1 MTRLTAACPE
11 DLIYEANQ
19 LAMCLA
25 YSTADGETF
34 RTPCGW
40 QDQDGSI
47 YSAASW
53 EASDAWIA
61 KAQEPLVRPAW
72 DVDEVIDMDAAT
84 LAQESMVLW
93 LGGDEPV
100 PQASPNA
107 LTLVAG
113 DDAPASLEAMGVF
126 AIPSPMEDGL

>member
-34 RTPCGW
+34 RAPCGW
-40 QDQDGSI
+40 QDQAGNL

-53 EASDAWIA
+53 EASDSWITL
-61 KAQEPLVRPAW
+61 AQEPLVRPAW
-72 DVDEVIDMDAAT
+72 DVDEVIDMDAANR
-84 LAQESMVLW
+84 AQEALVLW
-93 LGGDEPV
+93 LGGDETP
-100 PQASPNA
+100 PLAATNK

-113 DDAPASLEAMGVF
+113 DDAPASLSAMGLS
-126 AIPSPMEDGL
+126 AIQQPLSTP

>member
-11 DLIYEANQ
+11 ALVYEANQ
-19 LAMCLA
+19 FAMCLA
-25 YSTADGETF
+25 FSTADGETF

-53 EASDAWIA
+53 EASDTWIA

-72 DVDEVIDMDAAT
+72 DVDGVIDMDAAT
-84 LAQESMVLW
+84 LAQASMVLW
-93 LGGDEPV
+93 LGGEDAP
-100 PQASPNA
+100 PQASPDA

-113 DDAPASLEAMGVF
+113 DDAPASLAVMGLAV
-126 AIPSPMEDGL
+126 ISQSPLE

>member
-11 DLIYEANQ
+11 ALVYESNQ

-25 YSTADGETF
+25 FSTADGETF

-53 EASDAWIA
+53 EASDTWIT

-84 LAQESMVLW
+84 IAQTSMVLW
-93 LGGDEPV
+93 LGGEDAP
-100 PQASPNA
+100 PQASPDA

-113 DDAPASLEAMGVF
+113 DDAPASLAVMGLTV
-126 AIPSPMEDGL
+126 ISQSPLE